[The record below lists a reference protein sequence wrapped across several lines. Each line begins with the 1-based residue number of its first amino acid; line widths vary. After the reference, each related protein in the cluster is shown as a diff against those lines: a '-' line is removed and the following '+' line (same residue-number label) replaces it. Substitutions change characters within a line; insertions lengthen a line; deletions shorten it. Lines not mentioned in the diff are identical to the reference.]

1 MLKIPVK
8 RILFAAATASSLAA
22 VVAPQ
27 AASAAEVRCRGGSSC
42 ETASLQASRVT
53 RVVRHAASARGVFNV
68 RVFGRYEVR
77 DVRNGV
83 RVNGGRFFGST
94 SGHTG
99 GLFSRYNLRV
109 SSSAFRAR
117 VEGRLWTP

>member
-1 MLKIPVK
+1 MWKNLVK
-8 RILFAAATASSLAA
+8 RILLAAATASSLAA
-22 VVAPQ
+22 MVAPQ

-53 RVVRHAASARGVFNV
+53 RVVLHAASAHGVFNV
-68 RVFGRYEVR
+68 NVFGNYEVR

-109 SSSAFRAR
+109 SSGAYHAR
-117 VEGRLWTP
+117 VAGRLWTP

>member
-1 MLKIPVK
+1 MSKISVK
-8 RILFAAATASSLAA
+8 RMLLAAAAASSLAA

-42 ETASLQASRVT
+42 ETASLQASNVT
-53 RVVRHAASARGVFNV
+53 RVVRHAATASGVFGV
-68 RVFGRYEVR
+68 RVFGTFEVR

-109 SSSAFRAR
+109 SSSALRAN
-117 VEGRLWTP
+117 VTGRLWTP

>member
-1 MLKIPVK
+1 MFKIPVK
-8 RILFAAATASSLAA
+8 RVLLAAAAASSLAA

-42 ETASLQASRVT
+42 ETAALQASRVT
-53 RVVRHAASARGVFNV
+53 RVVRHGATANGVFNV
-68 RVFGRYEVR
+68 KVFGNFEVR

-99 GLFSRYNLRV
+99 GLFSQYNLRV
-109 SSSAFRAR
+109 SSTALRAK
-117 VEGRLWTP
+117 VTGRLWTP